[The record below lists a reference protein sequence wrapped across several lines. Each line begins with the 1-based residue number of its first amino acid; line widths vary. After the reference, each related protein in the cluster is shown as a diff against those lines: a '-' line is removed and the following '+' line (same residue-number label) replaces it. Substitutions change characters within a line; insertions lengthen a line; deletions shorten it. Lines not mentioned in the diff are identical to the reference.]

1 MLIILQLRLRPANL
15 ILGASA
21 RPRLLKKIDFLNYLE
36 AWLKSDK
43 HNRQYK
49 VLPQSKH
56 QKNKTLKG
64 RLVMGLVVNT
74 NTQSLFA
81 QRALSRNT
89 DGLKRNIE
97 RLSTGYRINRASDD
111 AAGLSISNKLTTT
124 IRGLEKAKQNA
135 SDGISLLQT
144 AEGGLSV
151 IQENLQ
157 RIRELVV
164 QGVNGTN
171 GPEEKNALQRE
182 INERVK
188 IVNDIAEATSFN
200 GISLLYNNTGTDAD
214 ITLQTG
220 SSGSEKTILS
230 FRSEQTNNT
239 GVEIDIAEISGGGN
253 DQGHLIEG
261 TATNFALD
269 RIQLEGATVNSF
281 GYDGYTKNG
290 TSQAA
295 HSTNFIATVDDVDK
309 MIGNISR
316 MRSYIGAS
324 QNALESKIDYMDIA
338 IENASASRSR
348 IQDVDVAYES
358 SILVRNQILQQTA
371 STMLSQANSQPQI
384 ALSLLGQ

>member
-1 MLIILQLRLRPANL
+1 LRLRPVNF
-15 ILGASA
+15 ILGASTQ
-21 RPRLLKKIDFLNYLE
+21 PRLLKKIDFLNYLE
-36 AWLKSDK
+36 ARLKSDK
-43 HNRQYK
+43 HYRQYK

-81 QRALSRNT
+81 QRALNKNT

-97 RLSTGYRINRASDD
+97 HLSTGYRINRASDD

-171 GPEEKNALQRE
+171 GAAEKDALQRE

-188 IVNDIAEATSFN
+188 LVSDIASATKFN
-200 GISLLYNNTGTDAD
+200 GISLLTANTAATAN

-220 SSGSEKTILS
+220 ASNGETTTVL
-230 FRSEQTNNT
+230 FQSEQSANT
-239 GVEIDIAEISGGGN
+239 GIEIDISETAGGGD
-253 DQGHLIEG
+253 DQGHLVENA
-261 TATNFALD
+261 TANFALD
-269 RIQLEGATVNSF
+269 RIQLSGATVNS
-281 GYDGYTKNG
+281 YNYAT
-290 TSQAA
+290 
-295 HSTNFIATVDDVDK
+295 HSTNFSASVGVVDT
-309 MIGNISR
+309 MIDNISR

-324 QNALESKIDYMDIA
+324 QNALESKIDYIDIA

-371 STMLSQANSQPQI
+371 SSMLSQANSQPQI
-384 ALSLLGQ
+384 ALSLLGN

>member
-1 MLIILQLRLRPANL
+1 
-15 ILGASA
+15 
-21 RPRLLKKIDFLNYLE
+21 
-36 AWLKSDK
+36 
-43 HNRQYK
+43 
-49 VLPQSKH
+49 
-56 QKNKTLKG
+56 
-64 RLVMGLVVNT
+64 MGLVVNT

-97 RLSTGYRINRASDD
+97 HLSTGYRINRASDD